1 MPVDHFLMDFLTF
14 IGGASVAEAFHFL
27 AFLVDGPALDL
38 AVAVPDGS
46 ALGARAEIGIAWI
59 GDSDTSLKPGT

>member
-1 MPVDHFLMDFLTF
+1 MLVDHLLMYFLTF
-14 IGGASVAEAFHFL
+14 IGGASVVEAFHFL
-27 AFLVDGPALDL
+27 AFLVDGPTLDL

-46 ALGARAEIGIAWI
+46 ALRARAEIGIAGI